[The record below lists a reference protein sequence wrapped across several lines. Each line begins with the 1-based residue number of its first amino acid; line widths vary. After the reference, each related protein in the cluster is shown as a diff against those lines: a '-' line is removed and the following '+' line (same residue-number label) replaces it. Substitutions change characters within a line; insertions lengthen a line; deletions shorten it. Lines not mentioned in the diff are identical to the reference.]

1 MLKPPPPLP
10 RRGEEASPPP
20 PLRME
25 RGVNSTGC
33 KQRGRFLDVKKA
45 SLHYEETPS
54 SNEEEAFLNY
64 AMASD
69 PVHAHDPLGTLYSH

>member
-1 MLKPPPPLP
+1 M
-10 RRGEEASPPP
+10 
-20 PLRME
+20 
-25 RGVNSTGC
+25 
-33 KQRGRFLDVKKA
+33 KKA